1 MSEKNMSTKFNP
13 ASIEEGRYQW
23 WIDEGFFKPSGDK
36 KAKPYSIALGSCL
49 GYYAAGYDYSA
60 KADAGL

>member
-1 MSEKNMSTKFNP
+1 MSKEHVRKFNP

-36 KAKPYSIALGSCL
+36 KASHIQSLFHL
-49 GYYAAGYDYSA
+49 
-60 KADAGL
+60 